1 MSTGIETEG
10 SPSQVLELELGDFIK
25 IADRANENLNH
36 QVFYIDYIDDT
47 QLFLINSDTF
57 QPVKITIN
65 PDGTMNNGTISKI
78 TILNRSDEKG
88 YARQHDL
95 LPKTW
100 VDIHFG
106 GDLPTIITGLITNLE
121 HDMIEVKTTYG
132 DTIYINFDYKGIPLD
147 LPIKLFE
154 IRAEPQVTE
163 MPEGNEP
170 DVIDS
175 EPTDKDFAPHGDL
188 APVSPHFAPLLPKV
202 DVRDQLREFIINAD
216 QIVFGERDLGTLYQY
231 EDVST
236 KQQRYSIDAQVTD
249 MLDEFLSNVPD
260 AQRTQKVLNNIH
272 TMIER
277 FKQLREHFSRFDE
290 YGNVEG
296 AFTVKPMYKPLFE
309 YFEKFQNNLYW
320 ILPVV
325 KNTKKLYNTG

>member
-1 MSTGIETEG
+1 MSSGIETKG
-10 SPSQVLELELGDFIK
+10 NPSQVLELELGDFIK
-25 IADRANENLNH
+25 IVDRANENLND

-47 QLFLINSDTF
+47 QMFLINSDTF
-57 QPVKITIN
+57 QQVKITIN
-65 PDGTMNNGTISKI
+65 PDGTMNNGTIGKI

-95 LPKTW
+95 LPNTW
-100 VDIHFG
+100 IDIHFG

-154 IRAEPQVTE
+154 IR
-163 MPEGNEP
+163 
-170 DVIDS
+170 S
-175 EPTDKDFAPHGDL
+175 EPSLLENQPLEPNMLNEFPSGPEEFAPPLEKVDLENDTSPLQDSLNNDVQGDFAPHGDL
-188 APVSPHFAPLLPKV
+188 KSPNFAPLFPKVDLPKV
-202 DVRDQLREFIINAD
+202 DVRNQLREFIINAD

-231 EDVST
+231 EDVSM
-236 KQQRYSIDAQVTD
+236 KQQRYSIESQVTD

-277 FKQLREHFSRFDE
+277 FKQLRENFSSFD
-290 YGNVEG
+290 
-296 AFTVKPMYKPLFE
+296 
-309 YFEKFQNNLYW
+309 
-320 ILPVV
+320 
-325 KNTKKLYNTG
+325 